1 MTVAQA
7 AELLGWSRWTVVRRI
22 KHGDP
27 PLPAR
32 KLGDSTSP
40 WLLERTDVE
49 ALAALLADDGD
60 AA

>member
-32 KLGDSTSP
+32 KLGDSTAP
-40 WLLERTDVE
+40 WLLERADVL
-49 ALAALLADDGD
+49 ALRDLLANGD